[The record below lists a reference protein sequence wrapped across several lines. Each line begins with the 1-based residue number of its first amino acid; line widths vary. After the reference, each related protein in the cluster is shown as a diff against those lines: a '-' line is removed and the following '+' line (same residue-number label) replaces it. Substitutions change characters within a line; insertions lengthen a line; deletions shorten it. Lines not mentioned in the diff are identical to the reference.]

1 MRSLI
6 NVALTVIPFVVI
18 GIAVK
23 VLMKRRV
30 VELTDVQSQ
39 AGSNRRP
46 PRKMYLFGFWREEE

>member
-23 VLMKRRV
+23 VLMKRRG

-46 PRKMYLFGFWREEE
+46 RRMYLFGFWREEE